1 MRIIVTGATG
11 FIGRALVG
19 QLKTAGTILIDGT
32 ARPIDRLDEV
42 ARGGTPAVDLTRADA
57 VRALIGDG
65 ADLIFHLAAGN
76 TPAGE
81 ADPDAAAALNLDAVR
96 HLIAAIAES
105 GRQTRLVFA
114 STISVHG
121 GRRARATAGDNDA
134 PRPATTY
141 GATKAAAE
149 LLLADAGR
157 RGVVDPRIARI
168 ASIIDRPAA
177 AGGTSAVAR
186 LARVLSAAPA
196 GEAVVLPLPAGL
208 KLAVSDVAS
217 TVDGLIRL
225 AGLPAAA
232 LDGDPLVALPS
243 RTIRAGDLVGA
254 VARVAGPEA
263 AGLITV
269 APEAAPTAAVTGW
282 PAAQDWSRA
291 RALGFP
297 APPSL
302 VAIAARMAGR
312 PVPADPE
319 PTVIAAS
326 ADDGAPRRR
335 PVWAVGL
342 MSGTSLDGI
351 DAALVE
357 TDGVDITGFGPT
369 LFRPYPADL
378 REALSRLLGGR
389 APLVDAARAEAAL
402 TRAQAEAVTALLKT
416 VPEIAPHVRL
426 IGFHGQTVLHL
437 PDEGITVQLADGA
450 RLAALTGIDTVSD
463 FRRADMARGGE
474 GAPLVPVVHRAMM
487 AWAGV
492 VPPVAVLN
500 IGGVAN
506 LTFIGVDGGLLAF
519 DCGPGGALI
528 DDLMRRR
535 TGHAFDQDG
544 DTAAGGTADEAI
556 LDRLLA
562 DPFFDRP
569 PPKSLDRDRFALA
582 LDLVADL
589 PLADAA
595 ATLTQFTARAV
606 ARGLS
611 LAVAAGAEPPERVL
625 LAGGGRHN
633 RTLRA
638 AIAARSN
645 LPVAPVDEVGLDGDA
660 LEAQAFAVLAVRAA
674 DGLALSYASTTATG
688 GAVTGGAL
696 HRAQVAGTRMAGQ
709 VSDRNR

>member
-1 MRIIVTGATG
+1 
-11 FIGRALVG
+11 
-19 QLKTAGTILIDGT
+19 
-32 ARPIDRLDEV
+32 
-42 ARGGTPAVDLTRADA
+42 
-57 VRALIGDG
+57 
-65 ADLIFHLAAGN
+65 
-76 TPAGE
+76 
-81 ADPDAAAALNLDAVR
+81 
-96 HLIAAIAES
+96 
-105 GRQTRLVFA
+105 
-114 STISVHG
+114 
-121 GRRARATAGDNDA
+121 
-134 PRPATTY
+134 
-141 GATKAAAE
+141 
-149 LLLADAGR
+149 
-157 RGVVDPRIARI
+157 
-168 ASIIDRPAA
+168 
-177 AGGTSAVAR
+177 
-186 LARVLSAAPA
+186 
-196 GEAVVLPLPAGL
+196 
-208 KLAVSDVAS
+208 
-217 TVDGLIRL
+217 
-225 AGLPAAA
+225 
-232 LDGDPLVALPS
+232 
-243 RTIRAGDLVGA
+243 
-254 VARVAGPEA
+254 
-263 AGLITV
+263 
-269 APEAAPTAAVTGW
+269 
-282 PAAQDWSRA
+282 
-291 RALGFP
+291 
-297 APPSL
+297 
-302 VAIAARMAGR
+302 
-312 PVPADPE
+312 
-319 PTVIAAS
+319 
-326 ADDGAPRRR
+326 
-335 PVWAVGL
+335 

-378 REALSRLLGGR
+378 REVLSRLLGGR

-402 TRAQAEAVTALLKT
+402 TRAQADAVTALLET

-492 VPPVAVLN
+492 TPPVAVLN

-506 LTFIGVDGGLLAF
+506 LTFIGADGGLLAF

-535 TGHAFDQDG
+535 TGQAFDQDG
-544 DTAAGGTADEAI
+544 GTAAGGHADEAI

-569 PPKSLDRDRFALA
+569 PPKSLDRDRFATA

-674 DGLALSYASTTATG
+674 DGLALSYASTTATD

-696 HRAQVAGTRMAGQ
+696 HRAQVVGPQVARQ
-709 VSDRNR
+709 VSGRNR